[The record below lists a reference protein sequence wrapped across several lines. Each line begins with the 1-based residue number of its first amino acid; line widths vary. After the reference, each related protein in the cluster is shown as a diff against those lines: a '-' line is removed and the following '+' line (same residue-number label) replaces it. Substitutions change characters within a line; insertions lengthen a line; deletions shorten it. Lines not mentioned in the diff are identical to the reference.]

1 MEFNVGD
8 GIRNKMEELGD
19 TPVAH
24 SAFWHPIHGKTQET
38 GYGATGKIYVW
49 DDFGHAPRLVVMSY
63 EDTSPVDLVESIDVS
78 NHQERDLTH
87 YIEMA
92 NATHV
97 VVKLYQTI
105 ESAGG
110 RAHAKAQI
118 DSARLNGCTVGGYV
132 WLYRSVD
139 PVRQVRD
146 ALLLAEESNL
156 PLPILWIDVE
166 PYTDNS
172 IPTVAQINTA
182 LAECEVQGVRGGIYS
197 ARWAWDILGNPSFPG
212 VPLWIAEWDS
222 VPELNVPPIGDMTLV
237 GKQYTS
243 TALDG
248 SGLDRNVFLPEF
260 TIAQ

>member
-1 MEFNVGD
+1 MEFNVGQ
-8 GIRNKMEELGD
+8 GIRDKMAELGD
-19 TPVAH
+19 TPTADSHFHTVEIGRGQHYTYYADDAMGDWRIRADPV
-24 SAFWHPIHGKTQET
+24 S
-38 GYGATGKIYVW
+38 GAT
-49 DDFGHAPRLVVMSY
+49 
-63 EDTSPVDLVESIDVS
+63 SPIGLVESIDVS

-87 YIEMA
+87 YIEMV
-92 NATHV
+92 NAAHV

-118 DSARLNGCTVGGYV
+118 NSARLNGCTVGGYV

-146 ALLLAEESNL
+146 ALLLAEEANL

-166 PYTDNS
+166 LYTDNS
-172 IPTVAQINTA
+172 IPTVAQINAA

-212 VPLWIAEWDS
+212 VPLWVAEWDS
-222 VPELNVPPIGDMTLV
+222 VPALNVPPIGDMTLV
-237 GKQYTS
+237 GKQYTN
-243 TALDG
+243 TAPDG

-260 TIAQ
+260 TVATR